1 MEREQLI
8 KEIQQTAEKIKNDS
22 YNSNELIADAALL
35 YEKVILLKHL
45 PVTESPLIQQQTT
58 PKAAIQ
64 KEEAKTQDKNQSS
77 IDLFSHTT
85 PLPEVPTEQE
95 KKKIETP
102 KTSEN
107 ISNKVQNKKPT
118 DLKSIIGIN
127 EKFQFINELFDGN
140 MKEYTVALDQIN
152 NFSSK
157 QEADSYLS
165 NLKEMYKWPTDNE
178 VANNFKEIVKR
189 LFV

>member
-45 PVTESPLIQQQTT
+45 PVTESPLPQQQTA

-127 EKFQFINELFDGN
+127 EKFQFINVLFDGN

>member
-45 PVTESPLIQQQTT
+45 PVTESPLLQQQTA

-64 KEEAKTQDKNQSS
+64 KEEAKTQDKNQPS

-107 ISNKVQNKKPT
+107 ITNKVQNKKPT
-118 DLKSIIGIN
+118 DLKSIIVIN

>member
-45 PVTESPLIQQQTT
+45 PVTESPLPQQQTA

-85 PLPEVPTEQE
+85 PLPGVPTEKK

>member
-64 KEEAKTQDKNQSS
+64 KEEVKTQDKNQSS

>member
-1 MEREQLI
+1 M
-8 KEIQQTAEKIKNDS
+8 
-22 YNSNELIADAALL
+22 IADAAWL

>member
-45 PVTESPLIQQQTT
+45 PVTESPLPQQQTA

-64 KEEAKTQDKNQSS
+64 KEEAKTQDKNQPS

>member
-45 PVTESPLIQQQTT
+45 PVTESPLPQQQTA

>member
-45 PVTESPLIQQQTT
+45 PVTESPLLQQQTA

-85 PLPEVPTEQE
+85 PLPGVPTEQE

-165 NLKEMYKWPTDNE
+165 NLKEIYKWPTDNE